1 MESEA
6 IRGLGLF
13 VRALEALEIPY
24 FVGGSFASSFHGLPR
39 STQDAD
45 LVADLALE
53 HVSPL
58 IAHLGKGFYLDD
70 ERLSSAIRTRSSFNA
85 LHLPTMFKIDV
96 FLLSDDPLARQEMER
111 RQRHHLGEG
120 VDAYFASAE
129 DTVLQKLRWYQLGN
143 RVSER
148 QWNDLLGVLRVQGD
162 RLDRGYLDWGA
173 GHLGVEELLAEA
185 LEAAGG

>member
-6 IRGLGLF
+6 IRALGLF

-24 FVGGSFASSFHGLPR
+24 LVGGSFASSYHGIPR

-45 LVADLALE
+45 LVADLEAE
-53 HVSPL
+53 HVRPL
-58 IAHLGKGFYLDD
+58 IAHLGEDFHLDD
-70 ERLSSAIRTRSSFNA
+70 ERLLSAIRSCSSFNV
-85 LHLPTMFKIDV
+85 LYLPTMFKIDV
-96 FLLSDDPLARQEMER
+96 FLLSDDPLARHEMER
-111 RQRHHLGEG
+111 RQRHNLGEG
-120 VDAYFASAE
+120 VEAYFASAE

-162 RLDRGYLDWGA
+162 RLDRDYLDWGA